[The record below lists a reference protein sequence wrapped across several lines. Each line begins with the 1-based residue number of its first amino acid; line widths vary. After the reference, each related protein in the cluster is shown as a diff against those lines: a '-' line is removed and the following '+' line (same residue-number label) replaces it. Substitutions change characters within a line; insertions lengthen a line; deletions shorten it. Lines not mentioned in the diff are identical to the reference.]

1 MGTTPSTTTSFTTM
15 TTTAEKMTS
24 TTGDLIS
31 TTSHG
36 EFFICLT
43 VTGTLNA
50 MRVVTALQTSS
61 L

>member
-1 MGTTPSTTTSFTTM
+1 M